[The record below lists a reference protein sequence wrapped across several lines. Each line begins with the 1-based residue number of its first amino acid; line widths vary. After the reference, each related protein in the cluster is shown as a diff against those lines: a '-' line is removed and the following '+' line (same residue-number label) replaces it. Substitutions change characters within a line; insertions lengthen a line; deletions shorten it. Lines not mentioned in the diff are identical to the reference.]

1 MTDPV
6 SLAGVS
12 ASAEIARRQPQ
23 PGQIAI
29 EGLRDFQ
36 DLILTRLDE
45 LGLPTEDVLVTLNQ
59 RHALLAT
66 TEHALTALNDEQRAR
81 SAYIAKMI
89 MAGSVGLF
97 DAALNYLWDETVIEL
112 RKRVIGYDLSYFYA
126 VAEKSES
133 RRKELKTA
141 DDLVKLDD
149 SKLLS
154 GAREIGLISDV
165 GYHQVDHIRFMRNY
179 ASAAHPNQVTLTGLQ
194 LADWLETCIR
204 EVITLPHDTV
214 VAEIKKLL
222 VNVQAARLDSNYL
235 AQTAVFFKGLP
246 GEQADTLAIGLFGV
260 YTTVGAEPQ
269 TLDNIR
275 DLWPKLWPYLS
286 EDTRFWAGTRLAR
299 FLANADQAQAVLA
312 RQLIDLVQGGSYLPQ
327 EIKVTEMSE
336 AIEEL
341 LNVHLAWDNFY
352 NEPRVARR
360 LAELVGQHGAVPE
373 TLVREYVKNLVT
385 VFLTNGHGEAAAA
398 NSIYLDLISRFDPE
412 QASLALRTFA
422 NAEISSQL
430 QRPLSRKKWDEL
442 LDVIDVKI
450 TGRPEREL
458 LDAVRDFPG
467 TPDKLRLTSSIK
479 RLLDAVPN

>member
-1 MTDPV
+1 MTESE
-6 SLAGVS
+6 SLPAAS
-12 ASAEIARRQPQ
+12 ASREVVRSQ
-23 PGQIAI
+23 PGQVAI
-29 EGLRDFQ
+29 DGLRNFQ
-36 DLILTRLDE
+36 ELILARLNE

-59 RHALLAT
+59 RHALLQS
-66 TEHALTALNDEQRAR
+66 TEHALAALDDEQRAR

-133 RRKELKTA
+133 RRKELKSA
-141 DDLVKLDD
+141 EDLVKLDD
-149 SKLLS
+149 AKLLS

-165 GYHQVDHIRFMRNY
+165 GYHQIDHIRFMRNY

-246 GEQADTLAIGLFGV
+246 GEQADTLATGLFGV
-260 YTTVGAEPQ
+260 YTTAGGEPH
-269 TLDNIR
+269 TRDNIR

-327 EIKVTEMSE
+327 EIKVTEISE

-341 LNVHLAWDNFY
+341 MNVHLAWDNFY
-352 NEPRVARR
+352 NEARVARR
-360 LAELVGQHGAVPE
+360 LSELVGQQGTVPE
-373 TLVREYVKNLVT
+373 NLIREYVKTLVA
-385 VFLTNGHGEAAAA
+385 VFLTNGHGEAVAA
-398 NSIYLDLISRFDPE
+398 NPIYLDLISRFDPE
-412 QASLALRTFA
+412 QASLALRAFA

-430 QRPLSRKKWDEL
+430 QRPLSRKKWGEL
-442 LDVIDVKI
+442 LDLIDVKI

-458 LDAVRDFPG
+458 LQAVREFPG

-479 RLLDAVPN
+479 RYLDAVPR

>member
-1 MTDPV
+1 MTESE
-6 SLAGVS
+6 SLPAAS
-12 ASAEIARRQPQ
+12 ASGEVVRREPRQ
-23 PGQIAI
+23 AALD
-29 EGLRDFQ
+29 GLRDFQ
-36 DLILTRLDE
+36 DLILSRLGD
-45 LGLPTEDVLVTLNQ
+45 LGLPTEDVLVALNQ
-59 RHALLAT
+59 RHALLQS
-66 TEHALTALNDEQRAR
+66 TEHALSGLDEEQRAR

-141 DDLVKLDD
+141 EDLVKLDD
-149 SKLLS
+149 AKLLS

-204 EVITLPHDTV
+204 EVITLPHNNV

-222 VNVQAARLDSNYL
+222 VNVQADRLDTNYL
-235 AQTAVFFKGLP
+235 AQTAVFFKDLP
-246 GEQADTLAIGLFGV
+246 GEQADTLATGLFGL
-260 YTTVGAEPQ
+260 YTTVGGEPH

-275 DLWPKLWPYLS
+275 DLWPKLWPYVS
-286 EDTRFWAGTRLAR
+286 DDTRFVAGTRLGR
-299 FLANADQAQAVLA
+299 FMANADQAQAVLA

-327 EIKVTEMSE
+327 EIKVTELSD
-336 AIEEL
+336 AIEEM

-360 LAELVGQHGAVPE
+360 LAELVGEQGSVPE
-373 TLVREYVKNLVT
+373 SLVRQYVKTLVT
-385 VFLTNGHGEAAAA
+385 VFLTNGHGEAVAA
-398 NSIYLDLISRFDPE
+398 NPIYLDLISRFSPG
-412 QASLALRTFA
+412 QASLALRAFA

-430 QRPLSRKKWDEL
+430 QRPLSQRKWDGL
-442 LDVIDVKI
+442 LNLIDIKI

-458 LDAVRDFPG
+458 LEAVREFSG
-467 TPDKLRLTSSIK
+467 TPDKLRLDSGIK
-479 RLLDAVPN
+479 RYLAALPK

>member
-1 MTDPV
+1 MTESE
-6 SLAGVS
+6 SLPAAS
-12 ASAEIARRQPQ
+12 ASGEVVRRESQN
-23 PGQIAI
+23 ALD
-29 EGLRDFQ
+29 GLRDFQ
-36 DLILTRLDE
+36 DLILTRLGD
-45 LGLPTEDVLVTLNQ
+45 LGLPTEDVLVALNH
-59 RHALLAT
+59 RLALLAT
-66 TEHALTALNDEQRAR
+66 TGHALAGLNDEQRGR
-81 SAYIAKMI
+81 SVYIAKMI

-126 VAEKSES
+126 VAEKSDA

-149 SKLLS
+149 AKLLS

-179 ASAAHPNQVTLTGLQ
+179 ASAAHPNQVSLTGLQ

-214 VAEIKKLL
+214 VAEIRKLL
-222 VNVQAARLDSNYL
+222 VNVQAARLDPNYL

-246 GEQADTLAIGLFGV
+246 GDQADTLAKGLFGV
-260 YTTVGAEPQ
+260 YTTSGGEPH

-275 DLWPKLWPYLS
+275 DLWPKLWPYAS
-286 EDTRFWAGTRLAR
+286 EDARFEAGTRLAR

-312 RQLIDLVQGGSYLPQ
+312 RQLIDLVQGGSYLPD
-327 EIKVTEMSE
+327 EIKVAEMSE
-336 AIEEL
+336 AIEDL
-341 LNVHLAWDNFY
+341 LNVHLARDNFY

-373 TLVREYVKNLVT
+373 SLVREYVKTLIT
-385 VFLTNGHGEAAAA
+385 VFLTNGHGEAFAA
-398 NSIYLDLISRFDPE
+398 NESYLDLISRFDPE
-412 QASLALRTFA
+412 QASLALRAFA
-422 NAEISSQL
+422 DAEISSQL
-430 QRPLSRKKWDEL
+430 QRQLSQKKWDEL
-442 LDVIDVKI
+442 LNIIDVKI

-458 LDAVRDFPG
+458 LQAVRDFPG
-467 TPDKLRLTSSIK
+467 TPDKLRLDSGIK
-479 RLLDAVPN
+479 RHLAALPS

>member
-1 MTDPV
+1 MTESE
-6 SLAGVS
+6 SLPTAS
-12 ASAEIARRQPQ
+12 ASGEVVRRE
-23 PGQIAI
+23 PGQVALD
-29 EGLRDFQ
+29 GLRNFQ
-36 DLILTRLDE
+36 DLILTRLGG
-45 LGLPTEDVLVTLNQ
+45 LGLPTEDVLVALNQ
-59 RHALLAT
+59 RHALLQT
-66 TEHALTALNDEQRAR
+66 TEHALAGLDDEQRAR

-126 VAEKSES
+126 VAEKSEN

-179 ASAAHPNQVTLTGLQ
+179 ASAAHPNQVSLTGLQ

-204 EVITLPHDTV
+204 EVITLPHNNV
-214 VAEIKKLL
+214 VAEIKKLV
-222 VNVQAARLDSNYL
+222 VNVQAVRLDSTYL
-235 AQTAVFFKGLP
+235 AQTAVFFKELP
-246 GEQADTLAIGLFGV
+246 TEKADTLAIGLFGV
-260 YTTVGAEPQ
+260 YTTIGAEPH

-275 DLWPKLWPYLS
+275 DLWPKLWPYIS
-286 EDTRFWAGTRLAR
+286 DDTRFWAGTRLGR
-299 FLANADQAQAVLA
+299 FLADADHAQAVLA
-312 RQLIDLVQGGSYLPQ
+312 RQLIDLAQGSSYLP
-327 EIKVTEMSE
+327 EAVKVTELAE

-341 LNVHLAWDNFY
+341 MDVHLAVNNFY

-360 LAELVGQHGAVPE
+360 LAELVGQHGSVPAN
-373 TLVREYVKNLVT
+373 LVRQYVKTLVT
-385 VFLTNGHGEAAAA
+385 VFLTNGNGEVFAADP
-398 NSIYLDLISRFDPE
+398 IYLDLIGRFDPH
-412 QASLALRTFA
+412 QASLALRSFA

-430 QRPLSRKKWDEL
+430 QRPLSRTKWDEL
-442 LDVIDVKI
+442 LNVLDVKI

-458 LDAVRDFPG
+458 LQAVREFPG
-467 TPDKLRLTSSIK
+467 TPDKLRLASSIK
-479 RLLDAVPN
+479 RYLDAVPR